1 MSQHVYLTQHGYDR
15 IKSEIEE
22 LKTNG
27 RKEAARAIGEAREK
41 GDLSENAEYDA
52 AKDAQGMLEA
62 KIADL
67 EGKISGARIIDET
80 MINNSSVGVLTNVKI
95 ENQKTKKQI
104 TYKLVPEAE
113 ADISTGKISGARIID
128 ETMINNSSVGVLTN
142 VKIENQKTKKQI
154 TYKLVP
160 EAEADISTGKISVSS
175 PVGKG
180 LLGKVVGEI
189 AHVTTPNGFLEF
201 KVLEITVG

>member
-113 ADISTGKISGARIID
+113 ADISTGKIS
-128 ETMINNSSVGVLTN
+128 
-142 VKIENQKTKKQI
+142 
-154 TYKLVP
+154 
-160 EAEADISTGKISVSS
+160 VSS